1 MNRLRHLIVEAH
13 RRSLWQVLGV
23 YLVSAWVVLQV
34 VGQLTQAAGLP
45 DWVPGFSLALLLIG
59 LPIVLATAFV
69 QEGGPV
75 QATMRA
81 SPTDAADT
89 PASADAGPRR
99 DRRTP
104 HPAPATDPTANR
116 SFLRR
121 HLTWPRALAGGVLA
135 FTVLALFT
143 GAYFVSWST
152 GIGPAGSL
160 LARGEIE
167 RGERVVLA
175 DFGTLAPDTTLGR
188 VVTDALRVDLLETQV
203 LRVLEAADLRET
215 LAHMQVPRGAPL
227 TPERAREVALRE
239 GVKAVLEGEVAQAGT
254 GFVLTATLRSAE
266 TGRSLA
272 ALRETA
278 AGPEQLIA
286 AIDRLSRRIRER
298 AGESLRSINAGQPLE
313 RVTTTSLDALRLF
326 SEANRAF
333 DEGDYYGAIGLL
345 DEAVAL
351 DPDFAMAWR
360 RLGVAFGNLE
370 VDREREFEAYTR
382 AYQLRDRLSPRE
394 RHLAEARYYGIV
406 LDDRDAMMDAYRR
419 VLRID
424 PDDRAAL
431 NNLGSA
437 YNAAEQYDAAA
448 ELFRRA
454 IDGPGVSAVAYSNLA
469 NTYFAQGRFGDALA
483 VAEAQIARYPDHRS
497 AADNVFWGRF
507 LTGDEAGARAQ
518 AERMIAHDD
527 LPGRWQGHSLLA
539 GLALWSGQLGEARRH
554 LTEGERLAVDAR
566 AAAGA
571 VPAVLR
577 RLFAAHAEAVV
588 GSHAGAIALV
598 RGLEHDGLLE
608 GLAPANHWHFF
619 RANVL
624 AMAGAAD
631 EAESVMRAFDDE
643 VPAEH
648 HARFWLRNA
657 SARSLILIAQ
667 GRPDDA
673 IELLEAFRARG
684 RCTICHAE
692 RMGWALAEAGRLE
705 EAAAEWE
712 AALTW
717 TDRTHAFIWHLG
729 QNLWVLQRIG
739 LLYEELGD
747 TARAVAHYGR
757 LADQWRDADPELQ
770 LVARHA
776 RERIAALTGAQERRE

>member
-1 MNRLRHLIVEAH
+1 MSRLRHLIIEAH

-23 YLVSAWVVLQV
+23 YLVTSWVVIQV
-34 VGQLTQAAGLP
+34 VGQLTLAAGLP
-45 DWVPGFSLALLLIG
+45 DWVPGFSLALLLVG

-75 QATMRA
+75 QSTIRA
-81 SPTDAADT
+81 SSTDAAVP
-89 PASADAGPRR
+89 PASAARGDPRG
-99 DRRTP
+99 RRTP
-104 HPAPATDPTANR
+104 HPRPSTVPTEGKT
-116 SFLRR
+116 FLRR
-121 HLTWPRALAGGVLA
+121 NLTWPRALAGGVLA
-135 FTVLALFT
+135 FALLALFV
-143 GAYFVSWST
+143 GAYFVSWTT

-160 LARGEIE
+160 VARGEIE
-167 RGERVVLA
+167 RGERIVLA
-175 DFGTLAPDTTLGR
+175 DFGTVAPDTTLGR
-188 VVTDALRVDLLETQV
+188 VVTDALRVDLLETPV
-203 LRVLEAADLRET
+203 LRVLEWSDLRET
-215 LAHMQVPRGAPL
+215 LAHMQVAPGSLL
-227 TPERAREVALRE
+227 TPELAREVALRE

-254 GFVLTATLRSAE
+254 GFVLTATVRSAE

-326 SEANRAF
+326 SEADRTF
-333 DEGDYYGAIGLL
+333 DQGDYYGAIALL
-345 DEAVAL
+345 DEAIAL

-370 VDREREFEAYTR
+370 VDRERELEAYTR
-382 AYQLRDRLSPRE
+382 AYELRDRMSARE
-394 RHLAEARYYGIV
+394 RHLAEARYYGMV
-406 LDDRDAMMDAYRR
+406 HDDRDAMMDAYRR

-437 YNAAEQYDAAA
+437 YSRAEQYDAAA

-454 IDGPGVSAVAYSNLA
+454 IEGPGASAVAYSNLA
-469 NTYFAQGRFGDALA
+469 NAYFAQGLFDEALA
-483 VAEAQIARYPDHRS
+483 VAEAQLARYPEHRD
-497 AADNVFWGRF
+497 AGANVFWGRF
-507 LTGDEAGARAQ
+507 LTGDAAGARAQ
-518 AERMIAHDD
+518 AERLAAHDD
-527 LPGRWQGHSLLA
+527 APVRWHGHALLA
-539 GLALWSGQLGEARRH
+539 GMALWRGQLGEARRH
-554 LTEGERLAVDAR
+554 LAESEKVAADAR
-566 AAAGA
+566 PTAGP

-577 RLFAAHAEAVV
+577 RLFSAHAEAVV
-588 GSHAGAIALV
+588 GNHQRATALV
-598 RGLEHDGLLE
+598 RGLEHDGLLD

-631 EAESVMRAFDDE
+631 EAEAVMRAFDEE
-643 VPAEH
+643 VPPDH

-657 SARSLILIAQ
+657 SARSLILIVQ

-673 IELLEAFRARG
+673 IELLEEFRARA
-684 RCTICHAE
+684 RCSICHAE

-712 AALTW
+712 AALSW

-729 QNLWVLQRIG
+729 QNLWVQPRIG
-739 LLYEELGD
+739 PLYEQLGD
-747 TARAVAHYGR
+747 TARAAAHYSR
-757 LADQWRDADPELQ
+757 LAEQWRDADPEL
-770 LVARHA
+770 LPVLRHA
-776 RERIAALTGAQERRE
+776 RERIAELAGAREM